1 VSVLAWPPRW
11 WLARSTSARS
21 PLLTALGF
29 LIIPLSGLLLFRVGS
44 IGQAL
49 FNSFQRYNLISGQ
62 REFIGLGNYI
72 RAFADQEFLQSLAVT
87 FTYLAVKLAIQ
98 VPMALGLAMLVEKA
112 VRGVVVVR
120 AAIYLPVV
128 TSYVVVATMWR
139 VMYNPSIGFINGAM
153 RMLGMRSVEFLLDP
167 RLALLAVTAMTIWK
181 DVGFTS
187 IIFLAGLQ
195 GIPQAYYE
203 AAAVDGAKPLQQF
216 WHITLPLLKRITLF
230 VLITTTIG
238 AFQIYT
244 PVYIMTQGG
253 PMGRTKVI
261 TYYIYQRAFLFYE
274 MGYASALAIL
284 LLVLILALSLFWMR
298 VVTTS
303 D

>member
-1 VSVLAWPPRW
+1 VV
-11 WLARSTSARS
+11 RSASSRS
-21 PLLTALGF
+21 ILLTALGF
-29 LIIPLSGLLLFRVGS
+29 LIVPLSGLLLFRVGS

-49 FNSFQRYNLISGQ
+49 INSFQRYNLISGQ

-72 RAFADQEFLQSLAVT
+72 RAFSDQEFLQSLSVT
-87 FTYLAVKLAIQ
+87 FTYLFVKVAVQ
-98 VPMALGLAMLVEKA
+98 VPLALGLAMLVEKNI
-112 VRGVVVVR
+112 RGVVVVR

-128 TSYVVVATMWR
+128 TSYVVVSTLWR
-139 VMYNPSIGFINGAM
+139 VMYNPNIGFINGAM
-153 RMLGMRSVEFLLDP
+153 RMIGMRPVEFLLDP

-181 DVGFTS
+181 DVGFTA

-195 GIPQAYYE
+195 GIPLAYYE
-203 AAAVDGAKPLQQF
+203 AAAVDGARALQQF
-216 WHITLPLLKRITLF
+216 WYITLPLLKRITLF

-274 MGYASALAIL
+274 MGYASALAVL
-284 LLVLILALSLFWMR
+284 LLLLILVLSLFWMR
-298 VVTTS
+298 VVTTN